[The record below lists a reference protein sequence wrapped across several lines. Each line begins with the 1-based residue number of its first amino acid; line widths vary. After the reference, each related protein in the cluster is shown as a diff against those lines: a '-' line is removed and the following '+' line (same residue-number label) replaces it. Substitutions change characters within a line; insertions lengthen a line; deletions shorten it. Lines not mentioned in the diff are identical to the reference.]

1 VVFDRDKTSRM
12 DGGGIAMDA
21 ASMVEGLLRLKA
33 KLRVVLA
40 LVLLVVLVMVIVHLE
55 PRMSVFLL
63 GFLGCFQIFSWLQIV
78 VIIEVNLAGAQLT
91 I

>member
-33 KLRVVLA
+33 NPRVVLA

-55 PRMSVFLL
+55 LRMSVFLP
-63 GFLGCFQIFSWLQIV
+63 GFLGCFQNLFLASIV
-78 VIIEVNLAGAQLT
+78 VIMK
-91 I
+91 